1 MNTIQIGTSQHNFC
15 DVSESWIHQQ
25 VGQRQDDGQ
34 NVCARVTLNNGS
46 VNLLLSTPQCSCAA
60 GGGRRPNQKEA
71 EIIELWNK
79 LHLNEPHWTAG
90 NLVAF
95 VKQAQ
100 RLVC

>member
-34 NVCARVTLNNGS
+34 NVCARVTLENGS
-46 VNLLLSTPQCSCAA
+46 VNLLLSTPQCSRGG
-60 GGGRRPNQKEA
+60 GGGRHPNQKEE
-71 EIIELWNK
+71 EIIGLWEK
-79 LHLNEPHWTAG
+79 LHLNEAHWASG

-100 RLVC
+100 RLLC